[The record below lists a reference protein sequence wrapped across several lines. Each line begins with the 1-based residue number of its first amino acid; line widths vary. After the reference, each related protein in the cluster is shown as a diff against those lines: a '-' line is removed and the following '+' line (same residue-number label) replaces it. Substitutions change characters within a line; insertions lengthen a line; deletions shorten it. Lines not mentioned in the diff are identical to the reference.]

1 MMELVVTPSLC
12 SDWLVPEWIDRKMIE
27 PRPWN
32 PLLHSYVAARGVGLG
47 GSGFIHVVI
56 CVAKCVHLGYINS
69 TWLRPQSPSCGTS
82 SPSHFP
88 LNQWLQAFGDQAE
101 GGGIGQAFGLG

>member
-32 PLLHSYVAARGVGLG
+32 PLLHSYVAALGVGLG
-47 GSGFIHVVI
+47 GVRVHPRGHMCCKMCTPRIH
-56 CVAKCVHLGYINS
+56 
-69 TWLRPQSPSCGTS
+69 
-82 SPSHFP
+82 
-88 LNQWLQAFGDQAE
+88 
-101 GGGIGQAFGLG
+101 